1 MPSTKP
7 GSKLT
12 ASQRV
17 FIQTE
22 VRTCLHLSCSL
33 SSSKEYL
40 RVFYFWFL
48 QGFLSG
54 SPGLLGGNWTLKV
67 AQVSGNSEGMSSCLE
82 VQNLGSSHARCG
94 QDELPV
100 LLGWCVEEAPW
111 LAHQSPCPGA
121 LASSARCW
129 LPGAPS
135 WSCGRFIH
143 IIVSNC

>member
-1 MPSTKP
+1 MDRTQLCPDGQLWEEWDIPVWSILEYSPCAPVLSTKP

-54 SPGLLGGNWTLKV
+54 PPGLLGGNWTLKV
-67 AQVSGNSEGMSSCLE
+67 AQVNGNSEGMRSCLE
-82 VQNLGSSHARCG
+82 VQKLEAAMQDVARTSC
-94 QDELPV
+94 Q
-100 LLGWCVEEAPW
+100 C
-111 LAHQSPCPGA
+111 
-121 LASSARCW
+121 CW
-129 LPGAPS
+129 AG
-135 WSCGRFIH
+135 
-143 IIVSNC
+143 V